1 MTTFLKINYL
11 IMIFSLISCTNN
23 ESSGGSRT
31 ATTPIV
37 PVASQSISIGAK
49 NFNEGYL
56 LSEIL
61 AQLFESNGFQVKRN
75 YNLGGTLICFE
86 ALKNGEIDIYPE
98 YTGTISEQILQS
110 DSTYSLLDLQEK
122 MLEKFGLEISEP
134 YGFNN
139 TYALAVKKSI
149 ALKYNLQKISDL
161 RAKPLLRFAF
171 SYEFLKRK
179 DGWQNLA
186 NAYQLP
192 QTPVGIEHG
201 LSYQGIEQN
210 KIDLIDIYSTDGEIP
225 RYDLEILEDDQ
236 SFFPDYMAVVLFT
249 SDLPPKAKGLIQKL
263 NGVID
268 EKKMQEMNA
277 RVVFNQESYEKVAK
291 SFLKSINLFSGD
303 VNEDRNDLLEILD
316 KTLVHL
322 QLTGIALFIAIILAI
337 PLGILIYRYSVIAK
351 PLLYFVGLLQTIP
364 SIALLALM
372 IPFFGIGVF
381 PAIVAL
387 LLYALLPILRNTATA
402 LFSIDP
408 LLKKV
413 ATGIGLTPWQR
424 LRLIEIPLSTP
435 TIFAGIKTAAIISIG
450 TATLA
455 AFIGAGGLG
464 EFIVTG
470 LSLNNTTMIL
480 RGAIP
485 AAILAIIVEI
495 LFEVIEK
502 IFVPKH
508 LQQKIGK

>member
-1 MTTFLKINYL
+1 MINFLKKTISLFILINFF
-11 IMIFSLISCTNN
+11 ISTPSL
-23 ESSGGSRT
+23 
-31 ATTPIV
+31 
-37 PVASQSISIGAK
+37 SQTITIGAK
-49 NFNEGYL
+49 NFNEGHL

-61 AQLFESNGFQVKRN
+61 AQLFELNGFQVERK

-98 YTGTISEQILQS
+98 YTGTISEQLLQS
-110 DSTYSLLDLQEK
+110 DLNFT
-122 MLEKFGLEISEP
+122 LEELRKHMGDQYGLKISQP

-139 TYALAVKKSI
+139 TYALAV
-149 ALKYNLQKISDL
+149 ARNTAEKYGLQHISDL
-161 RAKPLLRFAF
+161 RIHPELRFAF
-171 SYEFLKRK
+171 SYEFIERK

-186 NAYQLP
+186 TAYDLP
-192 QTPVGIEHG
+192 QSPVSIEHG
-201 LSYQGIEQN
+201 FSYQAIEKQ
-210 KIDLIDIYSTDGEIP
+210 KVDLIDIYSTDGEVS
-225 RYDLEILEDDQ
+225 RYDLKILEDDRA
-236 SFFPDYMAVVLFT
+236 FFPTYLAVALYRST
-249 SDLPPKAKGLIQKL
+249 LPNEAIRLVGKI
-263 NGVID
+263 NNVID
-268 EKKMQEMNA
+268 EEKMQKMNA
-277 RVVFNQESYEKVAK
+277 RVVFDQEPYEQVAK

-303 VNEDRNDLLEILD
+303 VNEDKNDFLEILD

-322 QLTGIALFIAIILAI
+322 QLTGIALLAAILLAI
-337 PLGILIYRYSVIAK
+337 PLGILIYHYSTIAK
-351 PLLYFVGLLQTIP
+351 PILYLAGLLQTIP

-372 IPFFGIGVF
+372 IPLFGIGVL

-387 LLYALLPILRNTATA
+387 FLYALLPILRNTATA

-413 ATGIGLTPWQR
+413 ATGIGLTSWQR
-424 LRLIEIPLSTP
+424 LRLIEFPLSTP

-480 RGAIP
+480 KGAIP
-485 AAILAIIVEI
+485 AAVLAILVEF
-495 LFEVIEK
+495 LFEMIEK
-502 IFVPKH
+502 IYVPKH
-508 LQQKIGK
+508 LQQKIGR